1 MSIVAAVA
9 AAVAVLLALA
19 GLPRSPARRLSGRA
33 RNGSIAAGGCIAA
46 FELVA
51 TEVRSGASVPAA
63 VQTALGLHT
72 DVLPVLEAGL
82 SRGLTLERA
91 LDELPERIDRDERW
105 FAHSLRL
112 CHATGGAAAD
122 VLDRAVAVAR
132 ERRAWA
138 AERHAQAAQARLS
151 ARLLTVLP
159 IGFAVWGLVSSAQV
173 RRAYV
178 SSPVV
183 IACAVIGLSL
193 NALGWWWM
201 RHLTAGRPS

>member
-1 MSIVAAVA
+1 MSIA
-9 AAVAVLLALA
+9 AAMTAACAVMLALA
-19 GLPRSPARRLSGRA
+19 GSPRSPARRPAGPLRSGPTPP
-33 RNGSIAAGGCIAA
+33 GGCIAA

-63 VQTALGLHT
+63 VQTALDLHT
-72 DVLPVLEAGL
+72 DVLPALREGL
-82 SRGLTLERA
+82 RRGLTLERA
-91 LDELPERIDRDERW
+91 LDELPARLGRDERW
-105 FAHSLRL
+105 FTHSLRL

-138 AERHAQAAQARLS
+138 AERRAQAAQARLS

-159 IGFAVWGLVSSAQV
+159 IGFAMWGLVSSAQV
-173 RRAYV
+173 RHAYV

-183 IACAVIGLSL
+183 IACALIGSSL
-193 NALGWWWM
+193 NVLGWWWM
-201 RHLTAGRPS
+201 RHLTERRPS